1 MPSRRK
7 PKPAAR
13 AKERVEPHFGG
24 RKREGARKPRKPQ
37 ALKSADRPLRRA
49 ASSAPGLL
57 PEMERQAR
65 HRDRRAVLPPAS
77 QGEPVTPLVMW
88 TVYKHPKDYP
98 GEYVARKFVITE
110 DFYGPSN
117 ESISSRSLR
126 DVRNVLRSLY
136 RSLMQ
141 LKRPPT
147 TNRISWRYGYD
158 ARQPKFLSC
167 RGRRSSSPRSTLR

>member
-1 MPSRRK
+1 MVRGRRRSRSPDVIGAKTSMPSRRK

-24 RKREGARKPRKPQ
+24 RKPQARK
-37 ALKSADRPLRRA
+37 SVVRPLRRA
-49 ASSAPGLL
+49 ASSAPDLL

-65 HRDRRAVLPPAS
+65 HQDRRAVLPPAS
-77 QGEPVTPLVMW
+77 QGEPVAPLVMW

-98 GEYVARKFVITE
+98 DEYVARKFVITE
-110 DFYGPSN
+110 DFYEPSN

-136 RSLMQ
+136 RGLIQ
-141 LKRPPT
+141 LKR
-147 TNRISWRYGYD
+147 
-158 ARQPKFLSC
+158 
-167 RGRRSSSPRSTLR
+167 SPDDEPHIVEVWL